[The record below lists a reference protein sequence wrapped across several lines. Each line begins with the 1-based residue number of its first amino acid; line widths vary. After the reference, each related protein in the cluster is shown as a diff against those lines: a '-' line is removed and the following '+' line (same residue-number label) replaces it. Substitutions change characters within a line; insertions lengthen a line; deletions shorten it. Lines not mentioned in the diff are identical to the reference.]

1 MTRILI
7 VDDKQENLYYLDAL
21 FTAHGYIVERAQ
33 HGAEALV
40 RARAAVPDIIVSD
53 LLMPVMD
60 GYTLL
65 RHWKSDHRL
74 QRVPFVVYTATY
86 TEPEDERLAYALGAD
101 AFILKPTEP
110 DDLIARIRDVEN
122 AVRAGTPPRAT
133 VALSDEPDLLKVYSQ
148 TLVRKLEEKSLQLEE
163 ANQTL
168 QREAAD
174 RRQMAELQSAL
185 LAAMGEGLQGL
196 ALDGTITFENDAAVR
211 MLGWERGE
219 LIGKQKHALIHH
231 HHPDGSPYAIDDC
244 PIWKTMR
251 DGKVRRVADDVFFRR
266 DGSSFPVEY
275 TCAPMRDA
283 DGQIAGVVLSFRD
296 VSETRQAQSTVR
308 EQATLIENAQRI
320 ARMGSWHMD
329 CVTGTL
335 TWSDATCELF
345 GISPNEFRGTF
356 EHFRSFILPED
367 QSAED
372 ATQARV
378 SPEQPL
384 LESEYRIR
392 RPDGEIRW
400 MYERGEV
407 EFDASGK
414 QIRRIGMVMDV
425 TDQHEANARLA
436 EANSLLRIAGRAAQL
451 GGWRVDLPERRL
463 VWSDA
468 IRELHDVPPGRQ
480 LTHDENLALY
490 PPESRL
496 TIDRLLADCERDGIP
511 FDVELEKRTI
521 TGRQIWVRTVGEAVR
536 NDEGRIVQIQ
546 GALQDVTARRSAQ
559 EASRQRDAVL
569 RIANRMTRTG
579 GWAIEFPDMRTV
591 WSDEIFDML
600 DFPRGAVPPLEEAL
614 TLYPE
619 PGRTELGRLIERCAG
634 QGASFE
640 MELPIVTKTGRR
652 LWARV
657 AGEAHRGDS
666 GQIVRVQGAFQDIT
680 ERRRAEDY
688 LRESEERFR
697 QLAETITQVFWISDV
712 SKRRILYVSPAYE
725 AIWGRPAAELYE
737 HPETWLT
744 AVHEDDRPTV
754 QRALALQAT
763 GGYDVTYRIVRPDGA
778 IRWVND
784 RAYPVLDDQ
793 GRAYRI
799 VGVAEDHTERK
810 AIEAQFL
817 RAQRMESIGTLAG
830 GIAHDLNNVLTPIL
844 MSIEMLRDENHAEG
858 RAETLATIEA
868 SAMKGADMVR
878 QVLSFARGVEG
889 QRMDVD
895 PRRLLRDVAKIGN
908 DTFLKSIQVRVSVAS
923 DVPAVLG
930 DPTQLHQVLL
940 NLCVNAR
947 DAMPEGGTIT
957 LTARARELTAVQ
969 ATAFPDAKPGAYV
982 MLEVTDTGLGMPRD
996 VLDRIF
1002 EPFFTTKEPGKGTGL
1017 GLSTSL
1023 AIVKSHGGFFN
1034 VRSTPGAGTTF
1045 EVFLPVSSSENR
1057 EEASAAR
1064 RAKLRGHNELVLVV
1078 DDEATIR
1085 EMTRRMLEMFGYRVI
1100 VAADGAAAVDA
1111 FRANLGSVSVVLT
1124 DMMMPVMNGAATVRA
1139 LRALEP
1145 GVRVVAVSGLGDAV
1159 DLPGVEA
1166 PLHRP
1171 VRRLAKPY
1179 TTEELLE
1186 ALFQALHDDG

>member
-7 VDDKQENLYYLDAL
+7 VDDKPENLYYLDAL
-21 FTAHGYIVERAQ
+21 FTAHGYTVERAQ

-65 RHWKSDHRL
+65 RHWKTDRRL
-74 QRVPFVVYTATY
+74 RRVPFVVYTATY

-110 DDLIARIRDVEN
+110 DELIARVREVEG
-122 AVRAGTPPRAT
+122 AAHTGTPPRST
-133 VALSDEPDLLKVYSQ
+133 MRLEEEPDLLKVYSQ
-148 TLVRKLEEKSLQLEE
+148 TLVRKLEEKSLQLEA
-163 ANQTL
+163 ANLSL
-168 QREAAD
+168 QHEIAE

-185 LAAMGEGLQGL
+185 LASLGEGVHGL
-196 ALDGTITFENDAAVR
+196 SLDGTIMFENDAAVA
-211 MLGWERGE
+211 MLGWGRGE
-219 LIGKQKHALIHH
+219 LVGKPGHATVHH
-231 HHPDGSPYAIDDC
+231 HRQDGTPYPMEEC
-244 PIWKTMR
+244 PIWQTMQ
-251 DGKVRRVADDVFFRR
+251 DGVVRRASNEVFYRR
-266 DGSSFPVEY
+266 DGSPFPVEF

-283 DGQIAGVVLSFRD
+283 EGRIAGVVVSFRD
-296 VSETRQAQSTVR
+296 VTDARRAESVVR
-308 EQATLIENAQRI
+308 EQATLIQNAQRM

-329 CVTGTL
+329 CVTQRL

-345 GISPNEFRGTF
+345 GIAPAEFQGTF

-367 QSAED
+367 QQAED

-378 SPEQPL
+378 SPQNPL
-384 LESEYRIR
+384 LETEYRIR
-392 RPDGEIRW
+392 RPNGEIRW

-414 QIRRIGMVMDV
+414 QLRRIGVVMDV
-425 TDQHEANARLA
+425 TAEHEANARLA
-436 EANSLLRIAGRAAQL
+436 EANSLLRIAGRAARV
-451 GGWRVDLPERRL
+451 GGWRVILPGREL
-463 VWSDA
+463 VWSEQ
-468 IRELHDVPPGRQ
+468 IRALHEVPAGYQPSYE
-480 LTHDENLALY
+480 ENLAFY
-490 PPESRL
+490 TPESRRIVEPL
-496 TIDRLLADCERDGIP
+496 IASCMADGVP
-511 FDVELEKRTI
+511 FDVEIEKRTA

-536 NDEGRIVQIQ
+536 DADGRIVQIQ
-546 GALQDVTARRSAQ
+546 GALQDVT
-559 EASRQRDAVL
+559 
-569 RIANRMTRTG
+569 
-579 GWAIEFPDMRTV
+579 
-591 WSDEIFDML
+591 
-600 DFPRGAVPPLEEAL
+600 
-614 TLYPE
+614 
-619 PGRTELGRLIERCAG
+619 
-634 QGASFE
+634 
-640 MELPIVTKTGRR
+640 
-652 LWARV
+652 
-657 AGEAHRGDS
+657 
-666 GQIVRVQGAFQDIT
+666 
-680 ERRRAEDY
+680 ERRMAVDH

-697 QLAETITQVFWISDV
+697 QLAETITQVFWISDMT
-712 SKRRILYVSPAYE
+712 KHRILYVSPGYE
-725 AIWGRPAAELYE
+725 TIWGRPCAELYG

-744 AVHEDDRPTV
+744 AIHEDDRAMV
-754 QRALALQAT
+754 ESALPLQAT
-763 GGYDVTYRIVRPDGA
+763 GEYDVTYRIVRPDGT

-784 RAYPVLDDQ
+784 RAFPVLDDD
-793 GRAYRI
+793 GNPFRI
-799 VGVAEDHTERK
+799 VGTAEDCTDRK
-810 AIEAQFL
+810 AMEAQFL

-844 MSIEMLRDENHAEG
+844 MSIEMLKQEDTPEG
-858 RAETLATIEA
+858 RAETIATIEA
-868 SAMKGADMVR
+868 SATKGADMVR

-908 DTFLKSIQVRVSVAS
+908 DTFLKSIQVRVSVPG

-947 DAMPEGGTIT
+947 DAMPDGGTIT
-957 LTARARELTAVQ
+957 LTARARELTPAQ
-969 ATAFPDAKPGAYV
+969 APKFPDAKPGSYV
-982 MLEVTDTGLGMPRD
+982 MLEVADTGQGMPPE
-996 VLDRIF
+996 VAERIF

-1034 VRSTPGAGTTF
+1034 VRSAPGAGTTF
-1045 EVFLPVSSSENR
+1045 EVYLPVSGGDAR
-1057 EEASAAR
+1057 EDVGAAR
-1064 RAKLRGHNELVLVV
+1064 RAKLRGHNELVLVI

-1100 VAADGAAAVDA
+1100 VAADGAAGSDA
-1111 FRANLGSVSVVLT
+1111 FRKYLGSVSVVLT

-1159 DLPGVEA
+1159 DLPGVEG
-1166 PLHRP
+1166 PSHRP